1 MGEKK
6 VESPAVKASRIAFF
20 RKTFVA
26 VIFVISVLGGLAVGI
41 FINRHYLEGQFV
53 SGGVGNTLSTQS
65 IIYPNRVSLDAITNV
80 IKSSQSSISFLG
92 DTIKSRNVL
101 DVINEKAENGVALK
115 LVFGQGAPLS
125 EGSPIF
131 YLYNKGLRQMYV
143 DTVPASQ
150 PMMVIDSRYLLLGT
164 SGYST
169 EMSEKTT
176 GMFLLL
182 DSPQLAKE
190 AEKFI
195 EGRAEL
201 SKRVR
206 E

>member
-6 VESPAVKASRIAFF
+6 VESPVVKAGRIALF
-20 RKTFVA
+20 RKTFLG
-26 VIFVISVLGGLAVGI
+26 VIFVISVLGGLASGI
-41 FINRHYLEGQFV
+41 FINRHFLDGQFV
-53 SGGVGNTLSTQS
+53 RGGVGNTLSAQA
-65 IIYPNRVSLDAITNV
+65 IFYPNRVSLDAIINV
-80 IKSSQSSISFLG
+80 IKGSQSSISFVG
-92 DTIKSRNVL
+92 DTIKSRVVL
-101 DVINEKAENGVALK
+101 DEINAKAEAGVALK

-131 YLYNKGLRQMYV
+131 YLYGKGLRQMYV
-143 DTVPASQ
+143 DSSPASQ
-150 PMMVIDSRYLLLGT
+150 PMMVIDGRYLLIGT
-164 SGYST
+164 SGYSS

-182 DSPQLAKE
+182 DSPQLASE
-190 AEKFI
+190 AEKYI
-195 EGRAEL
+195 STRAEL

>member
-6 VESPAVKASRIAFF
+6 VESPAIKASRIAFF
-20 RKTFVA
+20 RKTFLG
-26 VIFVISVLGGLAVGI
+26 VIFVICVLGGLAVGI
-41 FINRHYLEGQFV
+41 FINRHFLDGQFV
-53 SGGVGNTLSTQS
+53 SGGVGNTLSAQS
-65 IIYPNRVSLDAITNV
+65 IFYPNRISLDAIINV
-80 IKSSQSSISFLG
+80 IKGSQSSISFLG
-92 DTIKSRNVL
+92 DTIKSRIVL
-101 DVINEKAENGVALK
+101 DTINEKAENGIALK

-150 PMMVIDSRYLLLGT
+150 PMMVIDGRYLLLGT